1 MNHVRIRRTSE
12 ADYNAVAELLKS
24 ASLPTEGVV
33 EHFQHFL
40 VAENEIGI
48 VGAIS
53 LEVYDDSALLRSAVV
68 HPSLQN
74 KGLGSVLYN
83 HLIENAKSLGVRRLI
98 LLTNTAEKYF
108 AKKGFKKIDGKSVSG
123 PITRSVEFTGA
134 CPSSAVC
141 MELILN
147 SERSEESKANEIL
160 RSSHPSASLRTGLP
174 QNDRLKV
181 LILCTGN
188 SCRSQMAEGWL
199 RHFGEGKIEAFS
211 AGTHPCFVH
220 PLAIQVMQEV
230 GVDISSH
237 RSKSVNEF
245 IGKELDYV
253 VTVCDNAREE
263 CPYLPGIHTTIHMPF
278 EDPSFAPGTTEE
290 RLNEFRQVRDII
302 KEEIRGIAAQMGL
315 AAELMVA

>member
-1 MNHVRIRRTSE
+1 MNHVKIRRTSE
-12 ADYNAVAELLKS
+12 ADYNAVAEPLKS

-33 EHFQHFL
+33 EHLQHFL

-48 VGAIS
+48 VGAIG

-123 PITRSVEFTGA
+123 PITRSIEFTGV

-141 MELILN
+141 TELILN
-147 SERSEESKANEIL
+147 PARSEGSRTSEIL
-160 RSSHPSASLRTGLP
+160 RSPQKAGRP
-174 QNDRLKV
+174 QNGVRV

-188 SCRSQMAEGWL
+188 SCRSQIAEGFL
-199 RHFGEGKIEAFS
+199 QSFDAALEVHS
-211 AGTHPCFVH
+211 AGTQPASQVN
-220 PLAIQVMQEV
+220 PKAIAVMREV
-230 GVDISSH
+230 GIDLSGNHPKLVDQ
-237 RSKSVNEF
+237 F
-245 IGKELDYV
+245 LDQPFDYV
-253 VTVCDNAREE
+253 ITVCDHAKET
-263 CPYLPGIHTTIHMPF
+263 CPVFTGKVKHQLHIGF
-278 EDPSFAPGTTEE
+278 DDPAEATGTEQEILAT
-290 RLNEFRQVRDII
+290 FRRVRD
-302 KEEIRGIAAQMGL
+302 EIREQFHQFYLQQIKSNSR
-315 AAELMVA
+315 